1 MRKYPSS
8 VLWAKCSQIIKEK
21 KMSSEEANAG
31 KPAKPPSALK
41 KPVNSKKFEKRYI
54 KYIEQ
59 PADRNFF
66 TECFDKQDDNYVIRN
81 NLTKDDVKRLKLILK
96 WVSTNKKGPVKLAPI
111 IFAGAVA
118 AIVVIFFTVFANPLL
133 SHLLESTLEAIFE
146 GKTDVNGFRLS
157 VIKFEIKIDHI
168 TVANKNAPMTNLFE
182 MGNAGIKMKP
192 EAVLRGKIYIEEIR
206 ADTIQF
212 GTERT
217 VSGALPDKP
226 PKVKKE
232 KTPNDG
238 PPLVDLQNF
247 DAKALLDQEFD
258 KLKTPKLYDG
268 AIAFYNDTAAK
279 YQTEVDNT
287 KKQIEELR
295 TSSQKILNINVNNI
309 KDINTIRTTLQDL
322 NTTVSS
328 VQTAA
333 NNAAGLVNGIEK
345 DINTAR
351 RLEQDARNAL
361 TDDINHLKSYIDLE
375 SGAAFAVIEPYIRDM
390 LSDTAEE
397 YIEYGLMALNAFE
410 KLSEQSKKLP
420 KSEPKPKKEKK
431 VVFKGRDVVFPTR
444 SYPAFYLGLVSSD
457 CTVNSWNWD
466 LKLKDVSSDPD
477 LTQKPVTLNLGITE
491 AGNLN
496 RQVSFS
502 GNADFRKNTQQRFGA
517 NINGKGFPVNLGNQ
531 FDKVG
536 ISGLAG
542 VTAVNFAL
550 NGYKDGGFSTKG
562 DVNVLNARLLEPKGT
577 IAEAVAMAVSD
588 VGHIDLGIEYIH
600 KIGQSD
606 VFNISTNLADLIAN
620 ALKKIA
626 SAYVQKA
633 MQEIERV
640 LREKINEYIGD
651 RFVSKDQL
659 DLLFKA
665 AKGDKAV
672 IDQLK
677 NSLANKQKELDQKLK
692 SLEDEGKKQAQQA
705 GKDVIQ
711 GKQPTIQA
719 PKAPSTGGLKVPGR

>member
-1 MRKYPSS
+1 
-8 VLWAKCSQIIKEK
+8 
-21 KMSSEEANAG
+21 MSNEEVNAE

-96 WVSTNKKGPVKLAPI
+96 WVKTNKKGPVKVVPI
-111 IFAGAVA
+111 LFAGAVA
-118 AIVVIFFTVFANPLL
+118 AIVVIFFTLFANPLL
-133 SHLLESTLEAIFE
+133 STLLEGALEAIFE

-157 VIKFEIKIDHI
+157 ILKFEIKIDHI

-217 VSGALPDKP
+217 VSGALPDRP

-232 KTPNDG
+232 KTPSDG

-268 AIAFYNDTAAK
+268 AIAFYNDTVTK

-295 TSSQKILNINVNNI
+295 TSSQKILNINVNNL
-309 KDINTIRTTLQDL
+309 KDINTIRSTIADL
-322 NTTVSS
+322 NSTLSS

-333 NNAAGLVNGIEK
+333 NNAVGLVNGIEK
-345 DINTAR
+345 DINAAR

-361 TDDINHLKSYIDLE
+361 TDDINHLKSYVDLG

-390 LSDTAEE
+390 LSDTAQE
-397 YIEYGLMALNAFE
+397 YIDYGLMALNAFE

-466 LKLKDVSSDPD
+466 LKLRDVSSDPD
-477 LTQKPVTLNLGITE
+477 LINKPITLNLGVTE
-491 AGNLN
+491 VGGSLN
-496 RQVSFS
+496 RLVSFS
-502 GNADFRKNTQQRFGA
+502 GNADFRTNTQQRFGA
-517 NINGKGFPVNLGNQ
+517 NINGKGFPVSLGNQ
-531 FDKVG
+531 LEKAG
-536 ISGLAG
+536 ISGFSG
-542 VTAVNFAL
+542 VSAFKFAI
-550 NGYKDGGFSTKG
+550 NGYTDGGFSTGG
-562 DVNVLNARLLEPKGT
+562 DVDVLNARLLEPKGT
-577 IAEAVAMAVSD
+577 IAEAVSMAVSEA
-588 VGHIDLGIEYIH
+588 GHIDLGIEYIH

-606 VFNISTNLADLIAN
+606 VFNIRTNIADLIAN

-626 SAYVQKA
+626 AAYVQKA
-633 MQEIERV
+633 MQEVERV

-651 RFVSKDQL
+651 RFVSKEQL
-659 DLLFKA
+659 DLLFSA
-665 AKGDKAV
+665 AKGDRAAA
-672 IDQLK
+672 DQLK
-677 NSLANKQKELDQKLK
+677 TLLTNKQKELEQKVK
-692 SLEDEGKKQAQQA
+692 GMADEAVQQVKDDVTKQGQQA
-705 GKDVIQ
+705 VQDVMQ

-719 PKAPSTGGLKVPGR
+719 PKAPSTGGLKLPGR